1 MPFKDDKAKT
11 EYQRDYMRRYRAAD
25 KATPQPRP
33 ATTKAE
39 LIRQL
44 KQANARIRDLE
55 AILSRQKTKP
65 PAPKSSPE
73 PKAPLLLKSRQSGEY
88 KKRQSVRASVEQLF
102 QSKSGLHELMQ
113 SEHYSLILDAF
124 EAQWED
130 LSRHVGL
137 ERYGITSPSFAKVIK
152 HLHPDG
158 HQQADPKRDEA
169 CATLNAVKSHIVS
182 KEAHQLPKGRIEL
195 PETREELL
203 LRRRPRRR

>member
-55 AILSRQKTKP
+55 AMLSRQKTKP
-65 PAPKSSPE
+65 PAPKPSPE
-73 PKAPLLLKSRQSGEY
+73 PKAPLLLKSRKSGEHH
-88 KKRQSVRASVEQLF
+88 KRQSVRAAVEQLF
-102 QSKSGLHELMQ
+102 QSRSGLHDLMQ
-113 SEHYSLILDAF
+113 SEHYLLILDAF

-130 LSRHVGL
+130 LSRCIAL
-137 ERYGITSPSFAKVIK
+137 SREGIPTDSYKGVIK
-152 HLHPDG
+152 HIHPDG
-158 HQQADPKRDEA
+158 RHPDPKRDEA
-169 CATLNAVKSHIVS
+169 CAMLNAVKDQIFS
-182 KEAHQLPKGRIEL
+182 KEARKYRKGHISL
-195 PETREELL
+195 DDMTLEEMK